1 MNFDDKGNDYFLH
14 NFKDESGNGA
24 SAPSETSST
33 GSTPTGSTGTTDA
46 PAGHER
52 PASTGF
58 TFPEADARTSAPHMV
73 EKKRKRRH
81 GWRWFFLIV
90 FLALGVTVYIR
101 YFVPY
106 ATESRTTGYVT
117 RVEKRGII
125 FKTFEG
131 EMISQSQ
138 LTDTTRVYSRDF
150 YFSIPDDS
158 LARVIQSYE
167 GTGRPVT
174 LTCKRY
180 FGTLPW
186 RGASKIVVT
195 SIDN

>member
-1 MNFDDKGNDYFLH
+1 MDFDDKGNDYFLH
-14 NFKDESGNGA
+14 KFNDDSDGGGSSQPSSDTVVNETVDNPGNKSGNTTQFSFTESGN
-24 SAPSETSST
+24 EN
-33 GSTPTGSTGTTDA
+33 DA
-46 PAGHER
+46 NG
-52 PASTGF
+52 
-58 TFPEADARTSAPHMV
+58 
-73 EKKRKRRH
+73 KKKHKHH
-81 GWRWFFLIV
+81 GWRWFFFILFV
-90 FLALGVTVYIR
+90 ALGVTVYIR

-106 ATESRTTGYVT
+106 ATESRTTGFVT

-138 LTDTTRVYSRDF
+138 LTDTAHVYSRDF
-150 YFSIPDDS
+150 YFSIPNDS

-167 GTGRPVT
+167 GTGCPVT
-174 LTCKRY
+174 ITCKRY

-186 RGASKIVVT
+186 RGTSKTIAV

>member
-1 MNFDDKGNDYFLH
+1 
-14 NFKDESGNGA
+14 
-24 SAPSETSST
+24 
-33 GSTPTGSTGTTDA
+33 
-46 PAGHER
+46 
-52 PASTGF
+52 
-58 TFPEADARTSAPHMV
+58 
-73 EKKRKRRH
+73 
-81 GWRWFFLIV
+81 
-90 FLALGVTVYIR
+90 
-101 YFVPY
+101 
-106 ATESRTTGYVT
+106 
-117 RVEKRGII
+117 
-125 FKTFEG
+125 
-131 EMISQSQ
+131 MISQSQ

>member
-14 NFKDESGNGA
+14 NFKDNGQDETNTPQA
-24 SAPSETSST
+24 SADASEEAAGSSAT
-33 GSTPTGSTGTTDA
+33 QPKTN
-46 PAGHER
+46 
-52 PASTGF
+52 GF
-58 TFPEADARTSAPHMV
+58 TFPEAENNAGGNDGSGSKPAV
-73 EKKRKRRH
+73 KKRKRH
-81 GWRWFFLIV
+81 FWRWFFFILFVI
-90 FLALGVTVYIR
+90 LGVAVYIR

-106 ATESRTTGYVT
+106 AIESRTTGYVT

-138 LTDTTRVYSRDF
+138 LTDTARIYSRDF

-167 GTGRPVT
+167 GTGKPVT

-186 RGASKIVVT
+186 RGSAKVIATAV
-195 SIDN
+195 DN

>member
-1 MNFDDKGNDYFLH
+1 MDFDDKGNDYFLH
-14 NFKDESGNGA
+14 KFNDDSKSENSSQSASDTQENEPVEKSGKNSES
-24 SAPSETSST
+24 
-33 GSTPTGSTGTTDA
+33 
-46 PAGHER
+46 
-52 PASTGF
+52 STGF
-58 TFPEADARTSAPHMV
+58 TFPEGQSQGNEAKCG
-73 EKKRKRRH
+73 KKRKHH
-81 GWRWFFLIV
+81 GWRWFFFILFV
-90 FLALGVTVYIR
+90 ALGVTVYIR

-106 ATESRTTGYVT
+106 ATESRTTGFVT

-138 LTDTTRVYSRDF
+138 LTDTAHVYSRDF
-150 YFSIPDDS
+150 YFSIPNDS

-180 FGTLPW
+180 FGSLPW
-186 RGASKIVVT
+186 RGASKTIAVA
-195 SIDN
+195 IDN